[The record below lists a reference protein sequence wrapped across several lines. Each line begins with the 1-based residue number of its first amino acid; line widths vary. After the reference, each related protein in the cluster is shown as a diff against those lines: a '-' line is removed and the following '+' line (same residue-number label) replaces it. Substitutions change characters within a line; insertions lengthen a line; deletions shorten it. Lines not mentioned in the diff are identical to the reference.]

1 VGMLPAGARAAEVPA
16 DSVLPPSHPDAPAP
30 LGAAGRRLVV
40 TDSSVLL
47 GGMIALFVGTFVWLT
62 WLNHARFGT
71 FGFDLGIFD
80 QGVWLLSRFQSP
92 FVTIRGLPLFG
103 DHGSYILL
111 LVAPLYWL
119 WADPRLLLVLQV
131 ICLAIPA
138 VSVYLI
144 GTRRLGSPLAGLAV
158 AAAYLAFP
166 ALQWAAI
173 WSFHPE
179 TLAAGFLGLAALAAD
194 RQRWRPMTIWLLLAL
209 LCKEDVG
216 LVVAGFGALLWLT
229 GHRSVGRRTLAV
241 GLGWFLLAVLVL
253 IPLANGRSSP
263 HLELN
268 YGITGSSRSV
278 VLEAVPTLAGNIWT
292 NLVHGKGD
300 TYLLLIFAAFLA
312 LPLLDPRWLLP
323 AAPPILLNL
332 AATHG
337 YQQEIRY
344 QYLVTAAPFLALG
357 TIAGLRVVARRRLVL
372 AGLLAVLVIIAGY
385 LDYREGPAPWSR
397 DFPRPAEDGALNQT
411 RRAALALID
420 PAAPVSAQYNLA
432 PHLAHRTNIYEF
444 PNPFEAPNWG
454 FPGDQHQP
462 AEIEQLRYVVVERPL
477 LGETDAALLDQLRGQ
492 AQWRTLLDRQGIVVL
507 ERRPP

>member
-1 VGMLPAGARAAEVPA
+1 MMVHA
-16 DSVLPPSHPDAPAP
+16 DSGAPPSQRDDPTAIS
-30 LGAAGRRLVV
+30 AAMGRRLPV
-40 TDSSVLL
+40 TDSGVLL

-62 WLNHARFGT
+62 WLTHARFGT

-80 QGVWLLSRFQSP
+80 QGVWLLSRFQDP

-103 DHGSYILL
+103 DHASYILV
-111 LVAPLYWL
+111 LVAPLYWI

-131 ICLAIPA
+131 LCLAIPA
-138 VSVYLI
+138 VSLYLI

-194 RQRWRPMTIWLLLAL
+194 RQRWRQMAVWLALAL

-216 LVVAGFGALLWLT
+216 LVVAGFGALLWIT
-229 GHRSVGRRTLAV
+229 GQPTVGRRTLAA
-241 GLGWFLLAVLVL
+241 GLGWFLLTALVL
-253 IPLANGRSSP
+253 IPLANGRASP

-268 YGITGSSRSV
+268 FGITGSGPSV
-278 VLEAVPTLAGNIWT
+278 VLEAVPTLVGNAWQ
-292 NLVHGKGD
+292 NVVDGKGD
-300 TYLLLIFAAFLA
+300 TYLLLIFAPFLG

-344 QYLVTAAPFLALG
+344 QYLATAAPFLALA
-357 TIAGLRVVARRRLVL
+357 TIAGLQVVARRQVVL
-372 AGLLAVLVIIAGY
+372 ASLLVALVAVAGFI
-385 LDYREGPAPWSR
+385 DYRVGPAPWSK
-397 DFPRPAEDGALNQT
+397 DFPRPADAGPVNDARRQALD
-411 RRAALALID
+411 LID
-420 PAAPVSAQYNLA
+420 PTAPVSAQYNLA
-432 PHLAHRTNIYEF
+432 THLAHRTYIYEF
-444 PNPFEAPNWG
+444 PNPFTAPNWG
-454 FPGDQHQP
+454 FPGDRHQP
-462 AEIEQLRYVVVERPL
+462 AEIQRLRYVVVERPL
-477 LGETDAALLDQLRGQ
+477 LGEAEAALLDRLRGQ
-492 AQWRTLLDRQGIVVL
+492 PQWRTLLDRQGIVVL
-507 ERRPP
+507 ERVGP

>member
-1 VGMLPAGARAAEVPA
+1 
-16 DSVLPPSHPDAPAP
+16 
-30 LGAAGRRLVV
+30 V

-103 DHGSYILL
+103 DHGSYILV

-119 WADPRLLLVLQV
+119 WPDPRLLLVLQV

-138 VSVYLI
+138 VSIYLI

-179 TLAAGFLGLAALAAD
+179 TLAAAFLGLAALAAD

-229 GHRSVGRRTLAV
+229 GHGAVGRRTLAV
-241 GLGWFLLAVLVL
+241 GLGWFLLTALVL

-268 YGITGSSRSV
+268 YGVCHLTLQCSSRH
-278 VLEAVPTLAGNIWT
+278 W
-292 NLVHGKGD
+292 
-300 TYLLLIFAAFLA
+300 
-312 LPLLDPRWLLP
+312 
-323 AAPPILLNL
+323 
-332 AATHG
+332 
-337 YQQEIRY
+337 
-344 QYLVTAAPFLALG
+344 
-357 TIAGLRVVARRRLVL
+357 
-372 AGLLAVLVIIAGY
+372 
-385 LDYREGPAPWSR
+385 
-397 DFPRPAEDGALNQT
+397 
-411 RRAALALID
+411 
-420 PAAPVSAQYNLA
+420 
-432 PHLAHRTNIYEF
+432 
-444 PNPFEAPNWG
+444 
-454 FPGDQHQP
+454 
-462 AEIEQLRYVVVERPL
+462 
-477 LGETDAALLDQLRGQ
+477 
-492 AQWRTLLDRQGIVVL
+492 
-507 ERRPP
+507 

>member
-1 VGMLPAGARAAEVPA
+1 MMVHAGPA
-16 DSVLPPSHPDAPAP
+16 PPPGHQDAPAP
-30 LGAAGRRLVV
+30 PGAGGRHLAV

-47 GGMIALFVGTFVWLT
+47 GGMITLFVGSFVWLT
-62 WLNHARFGT
+62 WLTHARFGT

-80 QGVWLLSRFQSP
+80 QGVWLLSRFRDP

-103 DHGSYILL
+103 DHASYILL
-111 LVAPLYWL
+111 LLAPLYWL
-119 WADPRLLLVLQV
+119 WADPRLLLVLQIV
-131 ICLAIPA
+131 WLAIPA
-138 VSVYLI
+138 VSIYLI
-144 GTRRLGSPLAGLAV
+144 GRRRLGSSLAGLGV

-194 RQRWRPMTIWLLLAL
+194 RQRWRPMAIWLLLAL

-229 GHRSVGRRTLAV
+229 GHPSVGRRTLAV
-241 GLGWFLLAVLVL
+241 GLGWFLLTVLVL
-253 IPLANGRSSP
+253 IPLTNGRTSP

-268 YGITGSSRSV
+268 YGITGSGPSV
-278 VLEAVPTLAGNIWT
+278 ALEAVPTLAGNIWT
-292 NLVHGKGD
+292 NVVHGKGD
-300 TYLLLIFAAFLA
+300 TYLLLIFAPFLG

-344 QYLVTAAPFLALG
+344 QYLATAAPFLALG
-357 TIAGLRVVARRRLVL
+357 MIAGLRVVARRRVVL
-372 AGLLAVLVIIAGY
+372 AGLLGVMVIVAGY
-385 LDYREGPAPWSR
+385 LDYRVGPAPWSK
-397 DFPRPAEDGALNQT
+397 DFPRPAEDGPLNQA
-411 RRAALALID
+411 RREALALID
-420 PAAPVSAQYNLA
+420 PAGATSAQYNLA
-432 PHLAHRTNIYEF
+432 PHLAHRTYIYEF
-444 PNPFEAPNWG
+444 PNPFQAPNWG

-462 AEIEQLRYVVVERPL
+462 AEIERLRYVVVERPL
-477 LGETDAALLDQLRGQ
+477 LGEADAALFEKLRGQ
-492 AQWRTLLDRQGIVVL
+492 SQWRTLLDRQGVVVL
-507 ERRPP
+507 ERIPP